1 MPKTITLRLDDKTYQ
16 MIKLA
21 AQGERRS
28 ISNYIEYATVSHLTE
43 SSFVSDEEMR
53 EILSDAELML
63 DLEQAR
69 ADIANGN
76 YEFVE

>member
-43 SSFVSDEEMR
+43 SSFVSDEEMQ
-53 EILSDAELML
+53 EILRDAELML

>member
-1 MPKTITLRLDDKTYQ
+1 MPKTVTLRLDDRTYQ

-43 SSFVSDEEMR
+43 SSVVSDEEMQ
-53 EILSDAELML
+53 EILSDAELMA
-63 DLEQAR
+63 DLARAR

-76 YEFVE
+76 YDFVE

>member
-1 MPKTITLRLDDKTYQ
+1 MPKTVTLRLDDRTYQ

-43 SSFVSDEEMR
+43 SSVVSDEEMQ
-53 EILSDAELML
+53 EILNDPELMKAIASA
-63 DLEQAR
+63 E
-69 ADIANGN
+69 ADIESGN
-76 YEFVE
+76 YTVVE

>member
-1 MPKTITLRLDDKTYQ
+1 MSKTVTLRLDDTTYQ

-21 AQGERRS
+21 AKGDRRS
-28 ISNYIEYATVSHLTE
+28 IANYIEYATVSHLTE
-43 SSFVSDEEMR
+43 SSFVSDEEMQ
-53 EILSDAELML
+53 EILSDAELMA

-69 ADIANGN
+69 TDIANGN